1 MGGWDAS
8 GRKTG
13 GTRPGL
19 IGGEIPRLALS
30 FLAVSVCNSYHMY
43 FIWIRDEKN
52 RKKNIS
58 FLLTESHIRGTLI
71 SVEIEG

>member
-8 GRKTG
+8 GRKTE

-30 FLAVSVCNSYHMY
+30 FLAVSVCNSYHMH

-52 RKKNIS
+52 RKK
-58 FLLTESHIRGTLI
+58 T
-71 SVEIEG
+71 